1 MVKSLSKRAI
11 KQQSLC
17 DQLNAELTQCKENC
31 QASWSLITDVAQ
43 RVEPLEASAREAAAG
58 GKKGRRR

>member
-31 QASWSLITDVAQ
+31 QASWSLISDVAQ
-43 RVEPLEASAREAAAG
+43 RVEPLEASVREAAAG

>member
-17 DQLNAELTQCKENC
+17 DQLTADITQCKENC

-43 RVEPLEASAREAAAG
+43 RVEPLEVSVREAAAG
-58 GKKGRRR
+58 GKKGKRR